1 MADAALLLNIFCC
14 YGVLGCCIGPALGR
28 KEESGGGGGGKG
40 ILAMASSSAGNQ
52 SPMPK
57 RGVPNYV
64 PYPPPLARY
73 EDVVISPKLFMNS
86 FENLHA
92 TMGTMFM

>member
-1 MADAALLLNIFCC
+1 
-14 YGVLGCCIGPALGR
+14 GR
-28 KEESGGGGGGKG
+28 KEESGGGGGKG

-57 RGVPNYV
+57 REGVPNYV

-86 FENLHA
+86 LENLHA
-92 TMGTMFM
+92 TMGTKFM